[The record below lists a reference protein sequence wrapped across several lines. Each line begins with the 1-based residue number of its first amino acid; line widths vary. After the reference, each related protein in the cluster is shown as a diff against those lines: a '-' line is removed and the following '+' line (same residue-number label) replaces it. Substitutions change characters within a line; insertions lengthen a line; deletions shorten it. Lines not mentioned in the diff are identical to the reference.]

1 MAEAKATSDVFHVIE
16 HLFRRES
23 GRLVAIL
30 TRRFGYANVHL
41 AEDVVQDALVKA
53 MQTWPLTGVPRNP
66 SAWLLE
72 AARNRALD
80 QARRAG
86 RWRRREPVLA
96 PLIEECLQ
104 AAVAEPA
111 ARFED
116 EIRDSQLRMMLACCH
131 PGLARE
137 AQVALALRTLCG
149 FGEREIAAAFLT
161 SEAAVRKRLVRARRF
176 LREREADFE
185 VEDATEL
192 ASRLEAVQQALYLL
206 FNEGYKASSG
216 DALLRVELCAEALR
230 LGELLVRHAVGDR
243 PSTHALLALM
253 YFNAARLP
261 ARMGERGEAL
271 RLGEQDRTRWDRGQI
286 GAGVRHLGASAQ
298 GEEVTRFHL
307 EAGIAACHALAAS
320 EAATD
325 WKEILALY
333 DQLLAI
339 DGSPVVALNRA
350 VAVGKVHG
358 AAAGLAALDAMP
370 RRGRLDTYHLR
381 HAVEGQLW
389 REAGDEVRAAEA
401 FRRAEALAPIGAERE
416 WLARRARVEG

>member
-1 MAEAKATSDVFHVIE
+1 M
-16 HLFRRES
+16 
-23 GRLVAIL
+23 
-30 TRRFGYANVHL
+30 
-41 AEDVVQDALVKA
+41 
-53 MQTWPLTGVPRNP
+53 
-66 SAWLLE
+66 
-72 AARNRALD
+72 
-80 QARRAG
+80 
-86 RWRRREPVLA
+86 
-96 PLIEECLQ
+96 
-104 AAVAEPA
+104 
-111 ARFED
+111 
-116 EIRDSQLRMMLACCH
+116 RMMFACCH

-137 AQVALALRTLCG
+137 ARVAVALRTLCG

-176 LREREADFE
+176 LREQEAAFE

-216 DALLRVELCAEALR
+216 DALLRVDLCAEALR

-271 RLGEQDRTRWDRGQI
+271 RLGEQDRARWDRGLI
-286 GAGVRHLGASAQ
+286 GAGVRHLGASAE
-298 GEEVTRFHL
+298 GTEVTRFHL
-307 EAGIAACHALAAS
+307 EAGIAACHALAPD

-333 DQLLAI
+333 DSLLAF

-358 AAAGLAALDAMP
+358 AAAGLAALEAIP
-370 RRGRLDTYHLR
+370 RRGRLDAYHLR
-381 HAVEGQLW
+381 HAVEGHLW

-401 FRRAEALAPIGAERE
+401 FRRAEELAPIGAERE
-416 WLARRARVEG
+416 WLARRAQLTGER